1 MLNIYRAVVFKQ
13 NFNVGRISQNQ
24 LEDVKLPGNVHVQCF
39 PIYSILSALN
49 RTTVDY
55 FSLDVE
61 GDELSVL
68 KTIPWKSV
76 HIQVFLK
83 KEISKNWKLI
93 KIIFT
98 DVIRRSRLGKRRKRT
113 STPIYGISRI

>member
-68 KTIPWKSV
+68 KTIPWNSV
-76 HIQVFLK
+76 HIQVF
-83 KEISKNWKLI
+83 
-93 KIIFT
+93 
-98 DVIRRSRLGKRRKRT
+98 
-113 STPIYGISRI
+113 